1 MAKKRAATRA
11 GMVVTT
17 IALDKDLHDA
27 LTEASYTDRVALA
40 ELVREAV
47 RAWLV
52 HRRTARKKPRGN
64 VSR

>member
-27 LTEASYTDRVALA
+27 LSEASFQDKTALT

-47 RAWLV
+47 RDWLAG
-52 HRRTARKKPRGN
+52 RRKARKRSRGD

>member
-27 LTEASYTDRVALA
+27 LTEASYQDKTALT
-40 ELVREAV
+40 ELIRQAV

-52 HRRTARKKPRGN
+52 HRGKARKRSRGD

>member
-27 LTEASYTDRVALA
+27 LTEASYTDRVALT

-52 HRRTARKKPRGN
+52 HRGKARKR
-64 VSR
+64 